1 MSGRDCSPL
10 YPSYLSSYRETSV
23 VLLLAIRSLL
33 KKSSTAILFKSFSI
47 QNGGGKLNHICTDG
61 LFWRFVIT
69 IAGLCWDFWAL
80 WSVLPRLKV
89 IYLVVISFFL
99 RHGRLWFNRQDRKE
113 KVSDLLSAMWHQCLT
128 CSRILTIHSNNVL
141 KKLNCLDFINFLIPL
156 PWKSYRIQYR
166 FRKIRKRLCDNCY
179 GMLFCFKLN
188 SFFRVLLRGKE
199 TASTQAN
206 ILFQ

>member
-1 MSGRDCSPL
+1 MSGGDCSPL

-128 CSRILTIHSNNVL
+128 CSRILTTHSNNVL
-141 KKLNCLDFINFLIPL
+141 KKLNC
-156 PWKSYRIQYR
+156 
-166 FRKIRKRLCDNCY
+166 
-179 GMLFCFKLN
+179 
-188 SFFRVLLRGKE
+188 
-199 TASTQAN
+199 
-206 ILFQ
+206 

>member
-1 MSGRDCSPL
+1 MSGGDCSPL
-10 YPSYLSSYRETSV
+10 YPSYLSSYREPSV

-113 KVSDLLSAMWHQCLT
+113 KVSDLLSTMWHQCLT

-141 KKLNCLDFINFLIPL
+141 KKLNCLDGFRLDFINFLIPL
-156 PWKSYRIQYR
+156 PWQSYRIQ
-166 FRKIRKRLCDNCY
+166 
-179 GMLFCFKLN
+179 
-188 SFFRVLLRGKE
+188 
-199 TASTQAN
+199 
-206 ILFQ
+206 

>member
-141 KKLNCLDFINFLIPL
+141 KKIKLF
-156 PWKSYRIQYR
+156 R
-166 FRKIRKRLCDNCY
+166 FYK
-179 GMLFCFKLN
+179 LFDTFAMAKL
-188 SFFRVLLRGKE
+188 
-199 TASTQAN
+199 
-206 ILFQ
+206 